1 MTKGFSLLL
10 LAFLSVGAI
19 SCGGGGGDS
28 GGGGGA
34 EDTTPVSFSGSVQP
48 IFDANCTSNCH
59 SPGGTAAF
67 LSLASGSSY
76 ANLVG
81 QPATRTGT
89 PPSGTLVVAG
99 DHASS
104 VLYQR
109 ITGEG
114 LATGE
119 DIMPQGLPQLS
130 DTDKDTIENWIDQG
144 AANN

>member
-1 MTKGFSLLL
+1 MTKGLRVLF
-10 LAFLSVGAI
+10 LAFLSVGVI

-28 GGGGGA
+28 GGGGG
-34 EDTTPVSFSGSVQP
+34 EDVTPTVSFSASVQP
-48 IFDANCTSNCH
+48 IFTTNCVSCH
-59 SPGGTAAF
+59 APGGVGAVLDLRST
-67 LSLASGSSY
+67 LSY

-81 QPATRTGT
+81 VPAAVTGT

-99 DHASS
+99 DHSSS

-109 ITGEG
+109 ITGDG
-114 LATGE
+114 LAAGE

-130 DTDKDTIENWIDQG
+130 STDKDTIENWIDQG

>member
-1 MTKGFSLLL
+1 MTRNLRVLLF
-10 LAFLSVGAI
+10 AFLSIGVI
-19 SCGGGGGDS
+19 SCGGGGDS
-28 GGGGGA
+28 GGGGGGD
-34 EDTTPVSFSGSVQP
+34 DTTPVSFSGSVQP
-48 IFDANCTSNCH
+48 IFTTNCVSCH
-59 SPGGTAAF
+59 SPGGTGAV
-67 LSLASGSSY
+67 LDLRSTLSY

-81 QPATRTGT
+81 EPSAVTGT

-114 LATGE
+114 LAAGE